1 MIGTAGSPAPGEPL
15 DPVSRI
21 ATNRHPGSAESTTW
35 RAITFRRG
43 WIPLS
48 PPLEWR
54 SFPPHCCSEE
64 ASSAWH
70 GQEPAEITAGGYE
83 PQAAGFAELWERIS
97 RLSQLQTMNFDELVE
112 EFDFLG
118 NWEDQCD
125 LLIDLGFELPKFPE
139 EFRTE
144 ENRVHGCQSNVW
156 LVGRPTADEP
166 PVLEIRADSDAM
178 IVRGLI
184 AALLSLYAGRTPQEI
199 LDVDVRACFSRLG
212 LDQHLSSARRNGL
225 NGMVQRV
232 RALAREC
239 LESHPERSG
248 EC

>member
-1 MIGTAGSPAPGEPL
+1 MEKLLAGLMQCGASNAVHRQNSAGT
-15 DPVSRI
+15 R
-21 ATNRHPGSAESTTW
+21 
-35 RAITFRRG
+35 
-43 WIPLS
+43 
-48 PPLEWR
+48 
-54 SFPPHCCSEE
+54 
-64 ASSAWH
+64 
-70 GQEPAEITAGGYE
+70 AGGYQ
-83 PQAAGFAELWERIS
+83 PQAAGFAALWERTS

-156 LVGRPTADEP
+156 LVARPTADDP

-184 AALLSLYAGRTPQEI
+184 AALLSLYAGRTPREV
-199 LDVDVRACFSRLG
+199 LEVDVRASFSRLG

-239 LESHPERSG
+239 LESHPECSD